1 MLVEDHQIFRAGLRR
16 AMELE
21 PDFEVVAEAADGEEA
36 VTKADE
42 SVPDIILMDI
52 NLPRMNGLEATRQI
66 KAKHQDVGVVVLTA
80 YHDEDQLLHALRA
93 GAAAYYPK
101 EVSPETLIAAIREVF
116 AGSYVVGDQVMDRP
130 QVANWL
136 IQQFEDLELA
146 GDAPETMQLFHPLS
160 PREMDILRCIARGL
174 SNKEIAKMLDISQQ
188 TVKNHMTTILR
199 KLAVNDRTQAAVY
212 ALKRGWIRLQET

>member
-1 MLVEDHQIFRAGLRR
+1 
-16 AMELE
+16 
-21 PDFEVVAEAADGEEA
+21 
-36 VTKADE
+36 
-42 SVPDIILMDI
+42 
-52 NLPRMNGLEATRQI
+52 
-66 KAKHQDVGVVVLTA
+66 
-80 YHDEDQLLHALRA
+80 
-93 GAAAYYPK
+93 
-101 EVSPETLIAAIREVF
+101 
-116 AGSYVVGDQVMDRP
+116 VVGDQVMDRP